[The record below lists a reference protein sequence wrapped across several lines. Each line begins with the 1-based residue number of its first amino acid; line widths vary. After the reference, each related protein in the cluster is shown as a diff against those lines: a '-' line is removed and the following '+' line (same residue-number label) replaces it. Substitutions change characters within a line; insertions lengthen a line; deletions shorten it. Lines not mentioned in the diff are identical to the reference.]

1 MPEANARG
9 GSVPVT
15 RSGRHVIGTEILIIL
30 ALVLLNG
37 LFAGA
42 EIAVITVRETRLKE
56 LLEAGRASAR
66 ALSSLRA
73 NPERF
78 LATVQIGITVV
89 GATAAAFGGATVAS
103 RLAPLIARIPAFER
117 SAEELALTLV
127 VVTVSYLSLVVGEL
141 VPKSLA
147 LRSAEP
153 YALAIALPLSWMG
166 VVARPLVWFLT
177 ASSNLVL
184 RAFGDSTS
192 FTESR
197 MSADELADLVE
208 QAGEHGSVHPDASA
222 IASRALV
229 LSELTANDMMIPRRD
244 VVAIPLTATPDE
256 IRQVL
261 LERRHSRI
269 PVYADSIDACVGYV
283 TYKELA
289 ATMLGGKQPDL
300 KSVLREP
307 WFVPETVH
315 ATDLLDQM
323 RGSQRHLAL
332 VVDETGGLAGI
343 VTLEDVL
350 EELVG
355 EIFSESQIV
364 SVPFRREGRTV
375 IAKGDTPIREINWEL
390 DLELPEGDDWT
401 TIGGLAVTRLGRI
414 PAAGERIPLED
425 GVELEVMESTSRRV
439 QLVRVHLPEEPA
451 EE

>member
-1 MPEANARG
+1 MPRG
-9 GSVPVT
+9 GVLQSPS
-15 RSGRHVIGTEILIIL
+15 RPGRHVIGTEILIIL

-56 LLEAGRASAR
+56 LLEAGRGSAR
-66 ALSSLRA
+66 ALAALRN

-89 GATAAAFGGATVAS
+89 GATAAAFGGATVAA
-103 RLAPLIARIPAFER
+103 RLAPVIARIPALER
-117 SAEELALTLV
+117 SSEELALTLV
-127 VVTVSYLSLVVGEL
+127 VVTVSYLSLVIGEL

-147 LRSAEP
+147 LRAAEP
-153 YALAIALPLSWMG
+153 YALAISRPLHWMG
-166 VVARPLVWFLT
+166 IVASPLVWFLT
-177 ASSNLVL
+177 ASSNVVL
-184 RAFGDSTS
+184 RVFGDSTS

-229 LSELTANDMMIPRRD
+229 FGELTASDMMIPRRD
-244 VVAIPLTATPDE
+244 VVALPLTATPDE

-269 PVYADSIDACVGYV
+269 PVYADSIDACIGYV
-283 TYKELA
+283 THKELA
-289 ATMLGGKQPDL
+289 AKMLQGQQPDL
-300 KSVLREP
+300 KAVMREP
-307 WFVPETVH
+307 WFVPESVR
-315 ATDLLDQM
+315 ATDLLEQM
-323 RGSQRHLAL
+323 RGTQRHLAL

-355 EIFSESQIV
+355 EIFSESQV
-364 SVPFRREGRTV
+364 ASVHFRREGRTV
-375 IAKGDTPIREINWEL
+375 IAKGDTPIRELNWEL
-390 DLELPEGDDWT
+390 DLELPEGDDWST
-401 TIGGLAVTRLGRI
+401 VGGLAVSRLGRI

-425 GVELEVMESTSRRV
+425 GVELEIMESTARRV
-439 QLVRVHLPEEPA
+439 QLVRVHLPEEEPLQD
-451 EE
+451 